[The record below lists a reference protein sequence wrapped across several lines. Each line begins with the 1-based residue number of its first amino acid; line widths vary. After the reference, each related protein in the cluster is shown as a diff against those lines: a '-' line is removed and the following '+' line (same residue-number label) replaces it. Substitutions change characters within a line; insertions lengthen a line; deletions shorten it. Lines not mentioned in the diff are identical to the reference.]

1 MLKEDHFLIGFCRD
15 LQFQH
20 LEDRKM
26 YRGAHR
32 DWRNR
37 ALHRLMIPVECWSAL
52 LFSMTLLPSMITVV
66 VGLALGC
73 ISLVIATKPSVGV
86 ATFVF
91 HLVAIGTCRAVV
103 QSWGTVPALVIAG
116 GSWTI
121 AWALQVGVGHWI
133 WERNQPNV
141 ANRTQ
146 VSYLAMC
153 QSVLIAWSI

>member
-1 MLKEDHFLIGFCRD
+1 MLKEDHFLIRFIRD

-20 LEDRKM
+20 LEDLKI
-26 YRGAHR
+26 YRSAHR
-32 DWRNR
+32 DWRNCS
-37 ALHRLMIPVECWSAL
+37 LHGVMIPVECWSAL
-52 LFSMTLLPSMITVV
+52 LFSMTLLPSAITAV
-66 VGLALGC
+66 VGLALGW

-91 HLVAIGTCRAVV
+91 HLVAIGTCREV
-103 QSWGTVPALVIAG
+103 QSWGTVSALVIAG

-141 ANRTQ
+141 ATMTQ

-153 QSVLIAWSI
+153 QSVLIAWST